1 LDDWEILRNGPSR
14 RPGNTTLDEIRDL
27 LWLPLIHC
35 FKSHGCCWKSPC
47 SICPGMRSQSL
58 HWSVATPP
66 LGLERL
72 HASRGDI
79 MSTSLLEASKKGF
92 GEKKSLHHLWNKWD
106 RLVVVWKYPDI
117 SRQHLGTREPLR
129 RNAPSSY
136 WTWEGTINLLV
147 GWLSMIIP
155 GLSHIFSS
163 PQTWNSRL
171 RATQRYQGH
180 PSPTWGVTR
189 ACQVSH

>member
-1 LDDWEILRNGPSR
+1 MNKTIHQLDDWEILRNGPSR

-92 GEKKSLHHLWNKWD
+92 GEKKKMVCITCGTNEIDWLWSGNIQT
-106 RLVVVWKYPDI
+106 YPDNI
-117 SRQHLGTREPLR
+117 WAHASPWEEMHPPVTEPGKEQ
-129 RNAPSSY
+129 S
-136 WTWEGTINLLV
+136 T
-147 GWLSMIIP
+147 
-155 GLSHIFSS
+155 F
-163 PQTWNSRL
+163 
-171 RATQRYQGH
+171 
-180 PSPTWGVTR
+180 
-189 ACQVSH
+189 